1 VAQVLQLLGPEVVMK
16 SALFTVRESAGEKHA
31 TVSDQPIEPS
41 RVSVLRELLAK
52 GVIEALAQAEKGA
65 KS

>member
-1 VAQVLQLLGPEVVMK
+1 MK

-31 TVSDQPIEPS
+31 TVSDQPIELS
-41 RVSVLRELLAK
+41 RAEVLRQLLAK
-52 GVIEALAQAEKGA
+52 HEEPKGA

>member
-1 VAQVLQLLGPEVVMK
+1 MK

>member
-31 TVSDQPIEPS
+31 TVSDQPIELS
-41 RVSVLRELLAK
+41 RAEVLRQLLAK
-52 GVIEALAQAEKGA
+52 HEEPKGA